1 MLKSVFSLAMLAG
14 TLFALLNATGCG
26 PPSLEPKRRPPGVPS
41 DALWAGGADG
51 GAYVRCT
58 VDNVRDVN
66 LCTVWNDN
74 TGYSSGPGS
83 YRLGQEN
90 RAATLSEL
98 KIIGAAND
106 SIYLQGRLI
115 LKRQ

>member
-1 MLKSVFSLAMLAG
+1 MLKLVRSFPVMMVM
-14 TLFALLNATGCG
+14 LFAILSATGCG
-26 PPSLEPKRRPPGVPS
+26 PHSLEPRTRPPGVPN
-41 DALWAGGADG
+41 DAVWAGGADG

-58 VDNVRDVN
+58 VDKGRDVN

-74 TGYSSGPGS
+74 TGYSSGLGS
-83 YRLGQEN
+83 YRLKQEN

-98 KIIGAAND
+98 RIIGAVND
-106 SIYLQGRLI
+106 SIYLQGGLI